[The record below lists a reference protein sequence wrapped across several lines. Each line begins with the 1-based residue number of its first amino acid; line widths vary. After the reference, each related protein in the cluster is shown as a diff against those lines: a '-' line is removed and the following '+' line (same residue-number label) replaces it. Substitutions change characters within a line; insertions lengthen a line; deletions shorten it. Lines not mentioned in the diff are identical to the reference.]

1 MRMLRWSSA
10 FAALVLLATPALAGD
25 VAGKW
30 VAEFDSQVGVQKYTY
45 ELAVD
50 GGKLTGKASFE
61 RMGEKGVVD
70 LTEGKVEG
78 DAVSFVE
85 PLEFQGTSIRIEYQG
100 TLKGDEI
107 HFTRKVGDFATEE
120 IVARRL
126 KD

>member
-10 FAALVLLATPALAGD
+10 FAALVLLATPVLAGD
-25 VAGKW
+25 VTGKW
-30 VAEFDSQVGVQKYTY
+30 VAEFDSQIGVQKYTY

-50 GGKLTGKASFE
+50 GDKLTGKASFE

-78 DAVSFVE
+78 DTVSFVE
-85 PLEFQGTSIRIEYQG
+85 PLEFQGNSIRIEYKG

-107 HFTRKVGDFATEE
+107 HFTRNVGEFATEE